1 MWKKITFEE
10 AIRYGEGK
18 AILGCAQ
25 YAYINLADASGT
37 VLHLDDGSRLAVV
50 SRFTAKPYD
59 VDDDCVDGETL
70 PTVSPGSSEF
80 FLWEE

>member
-1 MWKKITFEE
+1 MWTKITFEE

-18 AILGCAQ
+18 VILTRG
-25 YAYINLADASGT
+25 YYHISLADASGT

-59 VDDDCVDGETL
+59 VDDNCVDGETV
-70 PTVSPGSSEF
+70 PDVATGSPEF
-80 FLWEE
+80 LLWEE